1 MLDKIKELNVELV
14 KVDMTSN
21 DAVYKNELLRTEMKN
36 LPVNLIYPA
45 DYPNRPAIML
55 PEFISPAI
63 ALEALEKIAPDAKG
77 RPKETD
83 LSNTLSQQ

>member
-1 MLDKIKELNVELV
+1 MEELGVELV

-21 DAVYKNELLRTEMKN
+21 APVYKNELIRTEMKN

-55 PEFISPAI
+55 PEFVSPAVV
-63 ALEALEKIAPDAKG
+63 LEALERIALPN
-77 RPKETD
+77 PI
-83 LSNTLSQQ
+83 N

>member
-1 MLDKIKELNVELV
+1 MEELGVELV

-21 DAVYKNELLRTEMKN
+21 APVYKNELIRTEMKN

-55 PEFISPAI
+55 PEFVSPAVV
-63 ALEALEKIAPDAKG
+63 LEALERVALPNPI
-77 RPKETD
+77 
-83 LSNTLSQQ
+83 N